1 VHLTAFMNGR
11 GRPGDSGPLDG
22 ANRRSIYQ
30 AVRRNFIAPFMSVFD
45 FPVPSATRG
54 VRSVSNVPAQA
65 LALVNDPFVALCAE
79 RFGARALARAGDD
92 SARIAWMYEVAFTRP
107 PSAHELASA
116 LDFVASVGDDAQER
130 VLAFT
135 DLAHTLYQLE
145 EFAWLP

>member
-1 VHLTAFMNGR
+1 MPECGLSRIWRVALRALAGGVWLSAGLF
-11 GRPGDSGPLDG
+11 SG
-22 ANRRSIYQ
+22 
-30 AVRRNFIAPFMSVFD
+30 
-45 FPVPSATRG
+45 
-54 VRSVSNVPAQA
+54 QA